1 MCLGTPRPRHVAWV
15 IILVALDSQ
24 YMSTERIP
32 LSRLDGSH
40 ERTQR
45 LLIEV
50 ADVLGHKWHP
60 VILTQL
66 LNGEHTFSELAA
78 AIDDVSNKMLSDSLS
93 TLEAEG
99 LVDREVVSE
108 KPVRV
113 KYALTSR
120 GQELE
125 AVLDPMLRWGREHLT
140 ENGAERTRKPTTPHV
155 PGRPGREVTDDE

>member
-1 MCLGTPRPRHVAWV
+1 
-15 IILVALDSQ
+15 LDS
-24 YMSTERIP
+24 
-32 LSRLDGSH
+32 SH

-45 LLIEV
+45 VLIEV

-66 LNGEHTFSELAA
+66 LNGEHTFSELSA

-99 LVDREVVSE
+99 LVDRKVVSE

-113 KYALTSR
+113 KYTLTPR
-120 GQELE
+120 GKELE
-125 AVLDPMLRWGREHLT
+125 SVLDPMLRWGREYLF
-140 ENGAERTRKPTTPHV
+140 NGEVDEMRKPTGPRL
-155 PGRPGREVTDDE
+155 PDRSGEEVANDE

>member
-1 MCLGTPRPRHVAWV
+1 
-15 IILVALDSQ
+15 
-24 YMSTERIP
+24 MSTERIP
-32 LSRLDGSH
+32 ISRLDGSH

-66 LNGEHTFSELAA
+66 LSGEPHTFSELGA

-93 TLEAEG
+93 TLEERG

-113 KYALTSR
+113 RYTLTRR
-120 GQELE
+120 GRELE
-125 AVLDPMLRWGREHLT
+125 AVLDPMLRWGREHLAADAVDRSR
-140 ENGAERTRKPTTPHV
+140 EPAGPRL
-155 PGRPGREVTDDE
+155 PGHPGEEGVADE

>member
-1 MCLGTPRPRHVAWV
+1 
-15 IILVALDSQ
+15 
-24 YMSTERIP
+24 MSTEPIP
-32 LSRLDGSH
+32 ISRLDGSH

-66 LNGEHTFSELAA
+66 LNGEPHTFSELGA

-93 TLEAEG
+93 TLESEG

-113 KYALTSR
+113 KYTLTRR
-120 GQELE
+120 GRELE
-125 AVLDPMLRWGREHLT
+125 AVLDPMLRWGREHLANDAVDRPQKPVGPRFSVHP
-140 ENGAERTRKPTTPHV
+140 NGE
-155 PGRPGREVTDDE
+155 EVADE

>member
-1 MCLGTPRPRHVAWV
+1 
-15 IILVALDSQ
+15 
-24 YMSTERIP
+24 MSTEPIP
-32 LSRLDGSH
+32 ISRLDGTH

-66 LNGEHTFSELAA
+66 LSGEPHTFSELGA

-93 TLEAEG
+93 TLQDAG

-113 KYALTSR
+113 RYSLTER
-120 GQELE
+120 GRDLE
-125 AVLDPMLRWGREHLT
+125 AVLDPMLRWGRDHLAS
-140 ENGAERTRKPTTPHV
+140 EAITRPDV
-155 PGRPGREVTDDE
+155 RREARRSGPIGGEVADE

>member
-1 MCLGTPRPRHVAWV
+1 MSLAP
-15 IILVALDSQ
+15 DSVR
-24 YMSTERIP
+24 MSTEP
-32 LSRLDGSH
+32 LPISRLDGTH

-66 LNGEHTFSELAA
+66 LRREHTFSELGS
-78 AIDDVSNKMLSDSLS
+78 AIDGVSNKMLSDSLS

-113 KYALTSR
+113 RYGLTAR
-120 GQELE
+120 GRELE
-125 AVLDPMLRWGREHLT
+125 AVLDPMLRWGREHLGD
-140 ENGAERTRKPTTPHV
+140 GAFERPDEPTSPRL
-155 PGRPGREVTDDE
+155 PDRPDEEGAADE

>member
-1 MCLGTPRPRHVAWV
+1 MSLGRDHMG
-15 IILVALDSQ
+15 
-24 YMSTERIP
+24 MSTEPIP
-32 LSRLDGSH
+32 ISRLDGTH

-66 LNGEHTFSELAA
+66 LNGEPHTFSELGTE
-78 AIDDVSNKMLSDSLS
+78 IDDVSNKMLSDSLS
-93 TLEAEG
+93 SLEDEG

-113 KYALTSR
+113 RYSLTQR
-120 GQELE
+120 GRDLE
-125 AVLDPMLRWGREHLT
+125 AVLDPMLRWGREHLADGT
-140 ENGAERTRKPTTPHV
+140 VGRPQEPARPRM
-155 PGRPGREVTDDE
+155 PGRAGSQGAADE

>member
-1 MCLGTPRPRHVAWV
+1 MTISVAR
-15 IILVALDSQ
+15 DSSR
-24 YMSTERIP
+24 MSTEPIP

-66 LNGEHTFSELAA
+66 LNGEPRTFSELGA
-78 AIDDVSNKMLSDSLS
+78 AIDGVSNKMLSDSLS
-93 TLEAEG
+93 TLESEG

-113 KYALTSR
+113 RYSLTRR
-120 GQELE
+120 GRELE
-125 AVLDPMLRWGREHLT
+125 AVLDPMLRWGREHLAD
-140 ENGAERTRKPTTPHV
+140 GAVDRPQEPAGPPLPK
-155 PGRPGREVTDDE
+155 RPGTGEVADE

>member
-1 MCLGTPRPRHVAWV
+1 
-15 IILVALDSQ
+15 
-24 YMSTERIP
+24 MSTEPIP
-32 LSRLDGSH
+32 ISRLDGTH
-40 ERTQR
+40 ARTQR

-66 LNGEHTFSELAA
+66 LNGEPHTFSELGA

-99 LVDREVVSE
+99 LVNRKVVNE

-113 KYALTSR
+113 RYTLTDR
-120 GQELE
+120 GRDLE
-125 AVLDPMLRWGREHLT
+125 TVLDPMLRWGRSHLAD
-140 ENGAERTRKPTTPHV
+140 GAVDGPRRSPNPRLPVHSGVEEE
-155 PGRPGREVTDDE
+155 GTDE

>member
-1 MCLGTPRPRHVAWV
+1 
-15 IILVALDSQ
+15 
-24 YMSTERIP
+24 MSTEPIP

-66 LNGEHTFSELAA
+66 LNGEHTFSELGA

-93 TLEAEG
+93 SLEAEG
-99 LVDREVVSE
+99 LIERDVVSE

-113 KYALTSR
+113 KYTLTRR
-120 GQELE
+120 GRELE
-125 AVLDPMLRWGREHLT
+125 TVLDPMLRWGREHLSDGGV
-140 ENGAERTRKPTTPHV
+140 EGTRKPTGPRL
-155 PGRPGREVTDDE
+155 PGRSGGEVAEDE

>member
-1 MCLGTPRPRHVAWV
+1 
-15 IILVALDSQ
+15 
-24 YMSTERIP
+24 MSTEPIP
-32 LSRLDGSH
+32 ISRLDGTH

-66 LNGEHTFSELAA
+66 LNGEPHTFSELGA

-93 TLEAEG
+93 TLQEAG

-113 KYALTSR
+113 RYSLTER
-120 GQELE
+120 GRDLE
-125 AVLDPMLRWGREHLT
+125 TVLDPMLRWGREHLA
-140 ENGAERTRKPTTPHV
+140 GDGI
-155 PGRPGREVTDDE
+155 GRPDAQTGPRRPGAIGGEVADE

>member
-1 MCLGTPRPRHVAWV
+1 
-15 IILVALDSQ
+15 
-24 YMSTERIP
+24 MSTEPIP
-32 LSRLDGSH
+32 ISRLDGSH

-66 LNGEHTFSELAA
+66 LSGEPHTFSELGA

-93 TLEAEG
+93 TLEDEG

-113 KYALTSR
+113 RYTLTQR
-120 GQELE
+120 GRDLE
-125 AVLDPMLRWGREHLT
+125 AVLDPMLRWGRDHLGDST
-140 ENGAERTRKPTTPHV
+140 VDRLQEPARPRV
-155 PGRPGREVTDDE
+155 PGRDGREGAADE

>member
-1 MCLGTPRPRHVAWV
+1 MIISVAR
-15 IILVALDSQ
+15 DSR
-24 YMSTERIP
+24 YMSTEPIP

-99 LVDREVVSE
+99 LVDREVMSE

-113 KYALTSR
+113 KYTLTRR
-120 GQELE
+120 GKELE
-125 AVLDPMLRWGREHLT
+125 AVLDPMLRWGREHLSAD
-140 ENGAERTRKPTTPHV
+140 GVKRAGKPTGPRLLGRSGGEV
-155 PGRPGREVTDDE
+155 PDDE

>member
-1 MCLGTPRPRHVAWV
+1 
-15 IILVALDSQ
+15 
-24 YMSTERIP
+24 MSTEPIP
-32 LSRLDGSH
+32 ISRLDGSH

-66 LNGEHTFSELAA
+66 LNGEPHTFSELGA

-93 TLEAEG
+93 TLESEG

-113 KYALTSR
+113 RYTLTRR
-120 GQELE
+120 GRELE
-125 AVLDPMLRWGREHLT
+125 SVLDPMLRWGREHLAGDVVDRPR
-140 ENGAERTRKPTTPHV
+140 EPAGPRL
-155 PGRPGREVTDDE
+155 PGRPGGEEVADE

>member
-1 MCLGTPRPRHVAWV
+1 
-15 IILVALDSQ
+15 
-24 YMSTERIP
+24 MSTEPIP

-60 VILTQL
+60 VILAQL

-78 AIDDVSNKMLSDSLS
+78 SIDDVSNKMLSDSLS
-93 TLEAEG
+93 MLEDEG
-99 LVDREVVSE
+99 LVDRTVVNE

-113 KYALTSR
+113 TYTLTRR
-120 GQELE
+120 GRELE
-125 AVLDPMLRWGREHLT
+125 AVLDPMLRWGRKHLSADGV
-140 ENGAERTRKPTTPHV
+140 EETRKPTGPRL
-155 PGRPGREVTDDE
+155 PGRSGGEVPDDE

>member
-1 MCLGTPRPRHVAWV
+1 
-15 IILVALDSQ
+15 
-24 YMSTERIP
+24 MSTEPIP
-32 LSRLDGSH
+32 ISRLDGSH

-66 LNGEHTFSELAA
+66 LSGEPHTFSELGA

-93 TLEAEG
+93 TLEDEG

-113 KYALTSR
+113 RYTLTQR
-120 GQELE
+120 GRDLE
-125 AVLDPMLRWGREHLT
+125 AVLDPMLRWGRDHLGDST
-140 ENGAERTRKPTTPHV
+140 VDRLQEPARLRV
-155 PGRPGREVTDDE
+155 PGRDGREGAADE